1 MNDTGKNTNQKPK
14 IKSQAK
20 STPQPKSAPPTPPTS
35 PTPPQEDT
43 SSYLDVVLSL
53 NNIVPVITIII
64 VIMIISRILIINGLD
79 RYFNLNDISIP
90 TEEIKYTILKII
102 GIFIFISSI
111 AFLLYYFVSSPV
123 FTHSFRFTDVRTNF
137 SLLNTIYSIFFV
149 IAVGVVMF
157 LPVLTGIFDIESNQY
172 KNYVG
177 VVGALLVYSMFLY
190 STIQN
195 KEGLTPDG
203 MLYKKLGL
211 FTFFISILVLMVAT
225 TLGNQQWFFIF
236 AGMMIFFFIITAIL
250 YGTKLITS
258 ETSNNMKWI
267 PKTMIDKLIY
277 FLVFVP
283 LKIMY
288 YYPYIFIQYI
298 IPGIYSL
305 FFSSTI
311 FIYTIIFI
319 LGMVMMKTILPYFD
333 MTFGPHVYLAWIG
346 IYCIM
351 LYTNKLVNSS
361 STFFSMR
368 QGFLFLCLLLI
379 FLAYLFF
386 MKRSGTMPEYLKLYI
401 TSFVFVT
408 GIIAVFLFFYMAK
421 AEQKEF
427 SDCDLYK
434 NIFPPS
440 FTNLN
445 TQEKI
450 NGVIPTLK
458 MALLAYIAVCVSCYV
473 LIYIA
478 NKLFPMESGLIGQ
491 ITGIIIVILILMI
504 FISLFVKLRGESG
517 MNFKVSASF
526 TDFIFSLLSFLV
538 EFVFYIPCKLHDII
552 SSIGSA
558 NSNINKTTI
567 FFIIL
572 DILFILLYI
581 YGSYI
586 RKYIYINGL
595 FPNISHLLGISSW
608 IPQMESI
615 PNLNRIPNLDVKF
628 PISIKEYDMNVS
640 NLVAKSN
647 EETMNNTENTIY
659 NYSLSFWFFIDTNTP
674 SASIAYSTYT
684 PILSYGTTPVIMYNY
699 LKQSMIITSRSDNP
713 FYPSLDPREIND
725 PNGRYENSNLKI
737 IYETKNIPLQKW
749 TNLVILYNSSVVDI
763 FINGELVKSNI
774 SLSPSPSEHIHNP
787 DIPQIISLIAGS
799 ENGINGKLCNIV
811 YYDKKIGLEQIERLY
826 VSVKDN
832 NPPIFYPSLL

>member
-1 MNDTGKNTNQKPK
+1 MNDTGKNTKK
-14 IKSQAK
+14 TSKVKSEPK
-20 STPQPKSAPPTPPTS
+20 STPQINHTTPNTPP
-35 PTPPQEDT
+35 EGDT
-43 SSYLDVVLSL
+43 SNYLDVVLSL
-53 NNIVPVITIII
+53 NNIVPIVTIII
-64 VIMIISRILIINGLD
+64 IIMIIARILIINGLD

-123 FTHSFRFTDVRTNF
+123 FTHSFRFTDVRTDF
-137 SLLNTIYSIFFV
+137 SLLNTIYSVFFV
-149 IAVGVVMF
+149 IAVGIIIL
-157 LPVLTGIFDIESNQY
+157 LPVITGVFDISSNEY
-172 KNYVG
+172 FNYFG
-177 VVGALLVYSMFLY
+177 SVGALLVYSMFLY
-190 STIQN
+190 SIIQN
-195 KEGLTPDG
+195 RTDLKPDSW
-203 MLYKKLGL
+203 LYKKLGL
-211 FTFFISILVLMVAT
+211 FTFFIIILWIMIAT
-225 TLGNQQWFFIF
+225 TVGTQQWFYIF
-236 AGMMIFFFIITAIL
+236 AAMMIFFFILTAIL
-250 YGTKLITS
+250 YSSKTITP
-258 ETSNNMKWI
+258 ETANNMKWI
-267 PKTMIDKLIY
+267 PKTLTDKLIY

-288 YYPYIFIQYI
+288 YYPYLFIQYI

-311 FIYTIIFI
+311 FIYTIIF
-319 LGMVMMKTILPYFD
+319 LVGMVMMKTILPYFD
-333 MTFGPHVYLAWIG
+333 MTLGPHVYLAWIG

-351 LYTNKLVNSS
+351 LYTNRLVNSS

-379 FLAYLFF
+379 FIAYLFF
-386 MKRSGTMPEYLKLYI
+386 MKRSDTMPEYLKLYI

-434 NIFPPS
+434 SVFPSS

-450 NGVIPTLK
+450 SGVIPTLK
-458 MALLAYIAVCVSCYV
+458 SALLAYIAVCVSCYV
-473 LIYIA
+473 LIYLA
-478 NKLFPMESGLIGQ
+478 NKMFPMKSGIIGQ

-504 FISLFVKLRGESG
+504 FISLFVKLKGES
-517 MNFKVSASF
+517 MNNFKVSTSF
-526 TDFIFSLLSFLV
+526 TNFIFSLISFLV

-558 NSNINKTTI
+558 NSSISNTTI

-608 IPQMESI
+608 IPSVERI
-615 PNLNRIPNLDVKF
+615 PNLNRIPNLDLKF

-684 PILSYGTTPVIMYNY
+684 PILSYGTTPIIMYNY
-699 LKQSMIITSRSDNP
+699 LKQSMIITSSSDNP
-713 FYPSLDPREIND
+713 FYPTLDPSKIND
-725 PNGRYENSNLKI
+725 PNGRYKNSNLKI

-749 TNLVILYNSSVVDI
+749 VNLVVLYNSSIVDI

-774 SLSPSPSEHIHNP
+774 SLSPTPSEHIHNP
-787 DIPQIISLIAGS
+787 DIPQIISLMAGYS
-799 ENGINGKLCNIV
+799 NGINGKLCNII
-811 YYDKKIGLEQIERLY
+811 YYDRKIGLEQIERLY
-826 VSVKDN
+826 LSVKDN

>member
-1 MNDTGKNTNQKPK
+1 MNDTGKNTKK
-14 IKSQAK
+14 ASKVKSEPK
-20 STPQPKSAPPTPPTS
+20 STPQINPTTPNTPP
-35 PTPPQEDT
+35 EGDT
-43 SSYLDVVLSL
+43 SNYLDVVLSL
-53 NNIVPVITIII
+53 NNIVPIVTIII
-64 VIMIISRILIINGLD
+64 IIMIIARILIINGLD

-123 FTHSFRFTDVRTNF
+123 FTHSFRFTDVRTDF
-137 SLLNTIYSIFFV
+137 SLLNIIYSVFFV
-149 IAVGVVMF
+149 IAVGIIIL
-157 LPVLTGIFDIESNQY
+157 LPVITGVFDISSNEY
-172 KNYVG
+172 FNYFG
-177 VVGALLVYSMFLY
+177 SVGALLVYSMFLY
-190 STIQN
+190 SIIQN
-195 KEGLTPDG
+195 KTDLKPDSW
-203 MLYKKLGL
+203 LYKKLGL
-211 FTFFISILVLMVAT
+211 FTFFIIILWIMIAT
-225 TLGNQQWFFIF
+225 TVGTQQWFYIF
-236 AGMMIFFFIITAIL
+236 AAMMIFFFILTAIL
-250 YGTKLITS
+250 YSSKTITP
-258 ETSNNMKWI
+258 ETANNMKWI
-267 PKTMIDKLIY
+267 PKTLTDKLIY

-288 YYPYIFIQYI
+288 YYPYLFIQYI

-311 FIYTIIFI
+311 FIYTIIF
-319 LGMVMMKTILPYFD
+319 LVGMVMMKTILPYFD
-333 MTFGPHVYLAWIG
+333 ITLGPHVYLAWIG

-351 LYTNKLVNSS
+351 LYTNRLVNSS

-368 QGFLFLCLLLI
+368 QGFLFFCMLLI
-379 FLAYLFF
+379 FIAYLFF
-386 MKRSGTMPEYLKLYI
+386 MKRSDTMPEYLKLYI
-401 TSFVFVT
+401 SSFVFVT
-408 GIIAVFLFFYMAK
+408 GIIATFLFFYMAK

-434 NIFPPS
+434 SVFPSS

-445 TQEKI
+445 TQEKL

-458 MALLAYIAVCVSCYV
+458 SALLAYIAVCVSCYV
-473 LIYIA
+473 LIYLA
-478 NKLFPMESGLIGQ
+478 NKMFPMKSGIIGQ

-504 FISLFVKLRGESG
+504 FISLFVKLKGESKN
-517 MNFKVSASF
+517 NFKVSSSF
-526 TDFIFSLLSFLV
+526 TNFIFSLISFLV

-558 NSNINKTTI
+558 NSSISNTTI

-608 IPQMESI
+608 IPSVERI
-615 PNLNRIPNLDVKF
+615 PNLNRIPNLDLKF

-684 PILSYGTTPVIMYNY
+684 PILSYGTTPIIMYNY
-699 LKQSMIITSRSDNP
+699 LKQSMIITSSSDNP
-713 FYPSLDPREIND
+713 FYPTLNPSKIND
-725 PNGRYENSNLKI
+725 PNGRYKNSNLKI

-749 TNLVILYNSSVVDI
+749 VNLVVLYNSSIVDI

-774 SLSPSPSEHIHNP
+774 SLSPTPSEHIHNP
-787 DIPQIISLIAGS
+787 DIPQIISLMAGYS
-799 ENGINGKLCNIV
+799 NGINGKLCNII
-811 YYDKKIGLEQIERLY
+811 YYDRKIGLEQIERLY
-826 VSVKDN
+826 LSVKDN
-832 NPPIFYPSLL
+832 NPPIFYPSIL

>member
-1 MNDTGKNTNQKPK
+1 MNDTGKNTKK
-14 IKSQAK
+14 TSKVKSEPK
-20 STPQPKSAPPTPPTS
+20 STPQINPTTPNTPP
-35 PTPPQEDT
+35 EGDT
-43 SSYLDVVLSL
+43 SNYLDVVLSL
-53 NNIVPVITIII
+53 NNIVPIVTIII
-64 VIMIISRILIINGLD
+64 IIMIIARILIINGLD

-123 FTHSFRFTDVRTNF
+123 FTHSFRFTDVRTDF
-137 SLLNTIYSIFFV
+137 SLLNTIYSVFFV
-149 IAVGVVMF
+149 IAVGIIIL
-157 LPVLTGIFDIESNQY
+157 LPVITGVFDISSNEY
-172 KNYVG
+172 FNYFG
-177 VVGALLVYSMFLY
+177 SVGALLVYSMFLY
-190 STIQN
+190 SIIQN
-195 KEGLTPDG
+195 RTDLKPDSW
-203 MLYKKLGL
+203 LYKKLGL
-211 FTFFISILVLMVAT
+211 FTFFIIILWIMIAT
-225 TLGNQQWFFIF
+225 TVGTQQWFYIF
-236 AGMMIFFFIITAIL
+236 AAMMIFFFILTAIL
-250 YGTKLITS
+250 YSSKTITP
-258 ETSNNMKWI
+258 ETANNMKWI
-267 PKTMIDKLIY
+267 PKTLTDKLIY

-288 YYPYIFIQYI
+288 YYPYLFIQYI

-311 FIYTIIFI
+311 FIYTIIF
-319 LGMVMMKTILPYFD
+319 LVGMVMMKTILPYFD
-333 MTFGPHVYLAWIG
+333 MTLGPHVYLAWIG

-351 LYTNKLVNSS
+351 LYTNRLVNSS

-379 FLAYLFF
+379 FIAYLFF
-386 MKRSGTMPEYLKLYI
+386 MKRSDTMPEYLKLYI

-408 GIIAVFLFFYMAK
+408 GIIAVFLFFYMVK

-434 NIFPPS
+434 SVFPSS

-450 NGVIPTLK
+450 SGVIPTLK
-458 MALLAYIAVCVSCYV
+458 SALLAYIAVCVSCYV
-473 LIYIA
+473 LIYLA
-478 NKLFPMESGLIGQ
+478 NKMFPMKSGIIGQ

-504 FISLFVKLRGESG
+504 FISLFVKLKGES
-517 MNFKVSASF
+517 MNNFKVSTSF
-526 TDFIFSLLSFLV
+526 TNFIFSLISFLV

-558 NSNINKTTI
+558 NSSISNTTI

-608 IPQMESI
+608 IPSVERI
-615 PNLNRIPNLDVKF
+615 PNLNRIPNLDLKF

-684 PILSYGTTPVIMYNY
+684 PILSYGTTPIIMYNY
-699 LKQSMIITSRSDNP
+699 LKQSMIITSSSDNP
-713 FYPSLDPREIND
+713 FYPTLDPSKIND
-725 PNGRYENSNLKI
+725 PNGRYKNSNLKI

-749 TNLVILYNSSVVDI
+749 VNLVVLYNSSIVDI

-774 SLSPSPSEHIHNP
+774 SLSPTPSEHIHNP
-787 DIPQIISLIAGS
+787 DIPQIISLMAGYS
-799 ENGINGKLCNIV
+799 NGINGKLCNII
-811 YYDKKIGLEQIERLY
+811 YYDRKIGLEQIERLY
-826 VSVKDN
+826 LSVKDN

>member
-1 MNDTGKNTNQKPK
+1 MNDTGKNTKK
-14 IKSQAK
+14 ASKVKSEPK
-20 STPQPKSAPPTPPTS
+20 STPQINPTTPNTPP
-35 PTPPQEDT
+35 EGDT
-43 SSYLDVVLSL
+43 SNYLDVVLSL
-53 NNIVPVITIII
+53 NNIVPIVTIII
-64 VIMIISRILIINGLD
+64 IIMIIARILIINGLD

-90 TEEIKYTILKII
+90 AEEIKYTILKII

-123 FTHSFRFTDVRTNF
+123 FTHSFRFTDVRTDF
-137 SLLNTIYSIFFV
+137 SLLNTIYSVFFV
-149 IAVGVVMF
+149 IAVGIIIL
-157 LPVLTGIFDIESNQY
+157 LPVITGVFDISSNEY
-172 KNYVG
+172 FNYFG
-177 VVGALLVYSMFLY
+177 SVGALLVYSMFLY
-190 STIQN
+190 SIIQN
-195 KEGLTPDG
+195 KTDLKPDSW
-203 MLYKKLGL
+203 LYKKLGL
-211 FTFFISILVLMVAT
+211 FTFFIIILWIMIAT
-225 TLGNQQWFFIF
+225 TVGTQQWFYIF
-236 AGMMIFFFIITAIL
+236 AAMMIFFFILTAIL
-250 YGTKLITS
+250 YSSKTITP
-258 ETSNNMKWI
+258 ETANNMKWI
-267 PKTMIDKLIY
+267 PKTLTDKLIY

-288 YYPYIFIQYI
+288 YYPYLFIQYI

-311 FIYTIIFI
+311 FIYTIIF
-319 LGMVMMKTILPYFD
+319 LVGMVMMKTILPYFD
-333 MTFGPHVYLAWIG
+333 MTLGPHVYLAWIG

-351 LYTNKLVNSS
+351 LYTNRLVNSS

-379 FLAYLFF
+379 FIAYLFF
-386 MKRSGTMPEYLKLYI
+386 MKRSDTMPEYLKLYI

-434 NIFPPS
+434 SVFPSS

-445 TQEKI
+445 TQEKL
-450 NGVIPTLK
+450 NGIIPTLK
-458 MALLAYIAVCVSCYV
+458 SALLAYIAVCVSCYV
-473 LIYIA
+473 LIYLA
-478 NKLFPMESGLIGQ
+478 NKMFPMKSGIIGQ

-504 FISLFVKLRGESG
+504 FISLFVKLKGES
-517 MNFKVSASF
+517 MNNFKVSSSF
-526 TDFIFSLLSFLV
+526 TNFIFSLISFLV

-558 NSNINKTTI
+558 NSNISNTTI

-608 IPQMESI
+608 IPSVERI
-615 PNLNRIPNLDVKF
+615 PNLNRIPNLDLKF

-684 PILSYGTTPVIMYNY
+684 PILSYGTTPIIMYNY
-699 LKQSMIITSRSDNP
+699 LKQSMIITSSSDNP
-713 FYPSLDPREIND
+713 FYPTLDPSKIND
-725 PNGRYENSNLKI
+725 PNGRYKNSNLKI

-749 TNLVILYNSSVVDI
+749 VNLVVLYNSSIVDI

-774 SLSPSPSEHIHNP
+774 SLSPTPSEHIHNP
-787 DIPQIISLIAGS
+787 DIPQIISLMAGYS
-799 ENGINGKLCNIV
+799 NGINGKLCNII
-811 YYDKKIGLEQIERLY
+811 YYDRKIGLEQIERLY
-826 VSVKDN
+826 LSVKDN

>member
-1 MNDTGKNTNQKPK
+1 MNDTGKNTKK
-14 IKSQAK
+14 ASKVKSEPK
-20 STPQPKSAPPTPPTS
+20 STPQINPTTPNTPP
-35 PTPPQEDT
+35 EGDT
-43 SSYLDVVLSL
+43 SNYLDVVLSL
-53 NNIVPVITIII
+53 NNIVPIVTIII
-64 VIMIISRILIINGLD
+64 IIMIIARILIINGLD

-102 GIFIFISSI
+102 GIFVFISSI

-123 FTHSFRFTDVRTNF
+123 FTHSFRFNDVRTDF
-137 SLLNTIYSIFFV
+137 SLLNIIYSVFFV
-149 IAVGVVMF
+149 IAVGIIIL
-157 LPVLTGIFDIESNQY
+157 LPVITGVFDISSNEY
-172 KNYVG
+172 FNYFG
-177 VVGALLVYSMFLY
+177 SVGALLVYSMFLY
-190 STIQN
+190 SIIQN
-195 KEGLTPDG
+195 KTDLKPDSL
-203 MLYKKLGL
+203 LYKKLSL
-211 FTFFISILVLMVAT
+211 FTFFIIILWIMIAT
-225 TLGNQQWFFIF
+225 TVGTQQWFYIF
-236 AGMMIFFFIITAIL
+236 AAMMIFFFILTAIL
-250 YGTKLITS
+250 YSSKTITP
-258 ETSNNMKWI
+258 ETANNMKWI
-267 PKTMIDKLIY
+267 PKTLTDKLIY

-288 YYPYIFIQYI
+288 YYPYLFIQYI

-311 FIYTIIFI
+311 FIYTIIF
-319 LGMVMMKTILPYFD
+319 LVGMVMMKTILPYFD
-333 MTFGPHVYLAWIG
+333 MTLGPHVYLAWIG

-351 LYTNKLVNSS
+351 LYTNRLVNSS

-368 QGFLFLCLLLI
+368 QGFLFFCLLLI
-379 FLAYLFF
+379 FIAYLFF
-386 MKRSGTMPEYLKLYI
+386 MKRSDTMPEYLKLYI

-434 NIFPPS
+434 SVFPSS

-445 TQEKI
+445 TQEKL

-458 MALLAYIAVCVSCYV
+458 SALLAYIAVCVSCYV
-473 LIYIA
+473 LIYLA
-478 NKLFPMESGLIGQ
+478 NKMFPMKSGIIGQ

-504 FISLFVKLRGESG
+504 FISLFVKLKGES
-517 MNFKVSASF
+517 MNNFKVSSSF
-526 TDFIFSLLSFLV
+526 TNFIFSLISFLV

-558 NSNINKTTI
+558 NSSISNTTI

-608 IPQMESI
+608 IPTVERI
-615 PNLNRIPNLDVKF
+615 PNLNRIPNLDLKF

-684 PILSYGTTPVIMYNY
+684 PILSYGTTPIIMYNY
-699 LKQSMIITSRSDNP
+699 LKQSMIITSSSDNP
-713 FYPSLDPREIND
+713 FYPTLDPSKIND
-725 PNGRYENSNLKI
+725 PNGRYKYSNLKI

-749 TNLVILYNSSVVDI
+749 VNLVVLYNSSIVDI

-774 SLSPSPSEHIHNP
+774 SLSPTPSEHIHNP
-787 DIPQIISLIAGS
+787 DIPQIISLMAGYS
-799 ENGINGKLCNIV
+799 NGINGKLCNII
-811 YYDKKIGLEQIERLY
+811 YYDRKIGLEQIERLY
-826 VSVKDN
+826 LSVKDN